1 MEKTNRLWFHGSPEK
16 LTVLRTGSWVT
27 PFKELAKA
35 FSHKPT
41 YISISDDDFLNVRH
55 DGKIVGYLYVVSE
68 PLSTGDLRELKG
80 TDQSHWETTRNL
92 KIKYVSDVP
101 LVDSEMLT
109 DPEIAELSKKHRGT
123 GYWSTKKEDQGS

>member
-1 MEKTNRLWFHGSPEK
+1 MDFIDGQWFHGSPEK

-41 YISISDDDFLNVRH
+41 CISISDDDFRYVRH
-55 DGKIVGYLYVVSE
+55 NGKINGFLYVISE
-68 PLSTGDLRELKG
+68 PVSNEDLRELKG
-80 TDQSHWETTRNL
+80 TDQSHWETARKL
-92 KIKYVSDVP
+92 RIQYVSDVP

-109 DPEIAELSKKHRGT
+109 DSEIAALSKKYSGS
-123 GYWSTKKEDQGS
+123 GYWSTKKEDQ

>member
-1 MEKTNRLWFHGSPEK
+1 METTRRLWFHGSSER
-16 LTVLRTGSWVT
+16 LTSLRTGSWVT

-41 YISISDDDFLNVRH
+41 CISISDDDFRNVRH
-55 DGKIVGYLYVVSE
+55 DGNIAGYLYVVSE
-68 PLSTGDLRELKG
+68 PLSTGDLRELEG
-80 TDQSHWETTRNL
+80 TDQSHWETTRKL

-123 GYWSTKKEDQGS
+123 GYWSSPTKKS